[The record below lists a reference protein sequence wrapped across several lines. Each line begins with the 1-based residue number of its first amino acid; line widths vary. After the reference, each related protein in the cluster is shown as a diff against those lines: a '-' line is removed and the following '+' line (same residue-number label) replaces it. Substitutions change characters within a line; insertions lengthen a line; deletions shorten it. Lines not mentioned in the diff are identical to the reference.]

1 MLEPGDPIVSSGCV
15 FNRSL
20 QRVVVRPE
28 FRQIHR
34 LKNILDRL
42 RPTAEAH
49 GSTEHTGPTSD
60 LYEHTDLSRIHE
72 FRGTKID
79 DNICRSR
86 LPESCQNAI
95 RAGVNVVVSQ
105 AFHVSGGGGD
115 DYSVFDIL
123 NREYSAIVIRHDW
136 AFVGGGGGGAAATS
150 K

>member
-1 MLEPGDPIVSSGCV
+1 V

-42 RPTAEAH
+42 RSTAEAH
-49 GSTEHTGPTSD
+49 RSTEQTGLTSD

-105 AFHVSGGGGD
+105 AFHVSGGD

-136 AFVGGGGGGAAATS
+136 AFGGGGAGVRRLRPNEVDVDGNDILTNL